1 MTKKFDEQTYYELL
15 EIPFNATPFEI
26 RQAYKEAL
34 SIYNEDSLS
43 TYSFFSDEERTRIL
57 QRVEEA
63 VFTLLDASKR
73 SDYDKALV
81 SEGRIDAAILDRE
94 REKKPIPLFQRNRSR
109 HKDVFLNK
117 IAKKTQERNVKEL
130 SDELLSKTIISG
142 DDIKKLREAIGI
154 EIEVIF
160 EITRIN
166 VATLESIEEDH
177 YEKLPPEIYL
187 KNFLRAYA
195 DVLHVDAEKFA
206 DGYLKNIARVHE
218 GSD

>member
-1 MTKKFDEQTYYELL
+1 MIKKFDEQTYYELL
-15 EIPFNATPFEI
+15 EIPVNATPFEI

-57 QRVEEA
+57 QRIEEA
-63 VFTLLDASKR
+63 VFTLLDALKR
-73 SDYDKALV
+73 SDYDKTLV
-81 SEGRIDAAILDRE
+81 SEGRIDAAILGRE
-94 REKKPIPLFQRNRSR
+94 KEKKPIPLFQRNRSR
-109 HKDVFLNK
+109 NKDVFLNK
-117 IAKKTQERNVKEL
+117 ITKKTQERNVIEL

-166 VATLESIEEDH
+166 VATLESIEEDR

-187 KNFLRAYA
+187 KNFLRAYG

-206 DGYLKNIARVHE
+206 DGYLKNMAWIKE
-218 GSD
+218 KPE